1 MVVQPKL
8 SVPRPGLKVVPA
20 CRAASKSPMTTTLS
34 SRSTLAAGVNEE
46 LPAITLRAQMYKFWP
61 GGTAPALIFSIS
73 PGTSRA
79 LAGCRVENK
88 KKKAT
93 ESWQNYPHYDIVRT
107 SSFSARDDGE

>member
-1 MVVQPKL
+1 MVQPKL

-61 GGTAPALIFSIS
+61 GGTALALIFSIS
-73 PGTSRA
+73 SSAGWLPSGEQEEKSHRK
-79 LAGCRVENK
+79 LAK
-88 KKKAT
+88 L
-93 ESWQNYPHYDIVRT
+93 
-107 SSFSARDDGE
+107 SSL